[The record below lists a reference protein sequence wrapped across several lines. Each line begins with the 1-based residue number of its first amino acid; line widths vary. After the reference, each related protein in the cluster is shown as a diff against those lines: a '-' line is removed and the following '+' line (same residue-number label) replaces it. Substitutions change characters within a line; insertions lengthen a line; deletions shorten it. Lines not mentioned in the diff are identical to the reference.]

1 MPRGA
6 PVSPKTNM
14 KKSTSSTPNRAKSA
28 RLALGAIRGRTIAAP
43 TPAPKF
49 AKFNASKFEH
59 SIIRGIAARAVK
71 LARENGIPYDQQS
84 AEMDIT
90 ACHCNGCPL
99 ELDRLRD
106 ADAATFGHDVLGIRR
121 HINRTT
127 GELGGMFLP
136 RTALPQ

>member
-1 MPRGA
+1 MSLIRAPR
-6 PVSPKTNM
+6 
-14 KKSTSSTPNRAKSA
+14 
-28 RLALGAIRGRTIAAP
+28 
-43 TPAPKF
+43 PAPKF

-71 LARENGIPYDQQS
+71 MARENGVEYDQQS
-84 AEMDIT
+84 AEMDVT

-106 ADAATFGHDVLGIRR
+106 ADAGTFGHDVFGIRR